1 MTLGENLADNGGV
14 RAALM
19 AMRKSLEQNPEENL
33 ALPQL
38 DHLSPEQLFFI
49 NFGRIWCSSM
59 RPEMAVQRVR
69 NDVHSPSH
77 VRVNAAVQNS
87 PEFAEAFKCAAQEPK
102 AMDPAEKCQIW

>member
-14 RAALM
+14 NAALM
-19 AMRKSLEQNPEENL
+19 AMHKSLKENPEDNL

-38 DHLSPEQLFFI
+38 ETLSPEQLFFI
-49 NFGRIWCSSM
+49 NFGRVWCSNT

-69 NDVHSPSH
+69 NDVHSPAQ

-87 PEFAEAFKCAAQEPK
+87 PDFAKAFNCPAEEQKP
-102 AMDPAEKCQIW
+102 MDPADKCQIW